1 MEKDANNRRPEKGME
16 IFSEC
21 LAAMLYSDEEIKA
34 TMASEDADE
43 FIALRNNL
51 FQSAGE
57 GSVASYEEG
66 DVELPMAAEDENA
79 CWATL
84 LSFLQ

>member
-1 MEKDANNRRPEKGME
+1 ME

-51 FQSAGE
+51 LQSAGE
-57 GSVASYEEG
+57 GSVTSYEEK
-66 DVELPMAAEDENA
+66 DIELPLAAEDED
-79 CWATL
+79 TY
-84 LSFLQ
+84 

>member
-1 MEKDANNRRPEKGME
+1 MEKDTNNRRLEKGME

-51 FQSAGE
+51 LQSAGE
-57 GSVASYEEG
+57 GSVTSYEEK
-66 DVELPMAAEDENA
+66 DIELPLAAEDEDTY
-79 CWATL
+79 WTT
-84 LSFLQ
+84 

>member
-1 MEKDANNRRPEKGME
+1 MEKDTNNRRPEKGME

-43 FIALRNNL
+43 FIALRSNL
-51 FQSAGE
+51 LQSAGE
-57 GSVASYEEG
+57 GSVTSYEEK
-66 DVELPMAAEDENA
+66 DIELPLAAEDED
-79 CWATL
+79 TY
-84 LSFLQ
+84 

>member
-1 MEKDANNRRPEKGME
+1 MEKDTNNRRLEKGME

-51 FQSAGE
+51 LQSAGE
-57 GSVASYEEG
+57 GSVTSYEEK
-66 DVELPMAAEDENA
+66 DIELPLAAEDED
-79 CWATL
+79 TY
-84 LSFLQ
+84 

>member
-1 MEKDANNRRPEKGME
+1 MEKDTNNRRPEKGME

-51 FQSAGE
+51 LQSAGE
-57 GSVASYEEG
+57 GSVTSYEEK
-66 DVELPMAAEDENA
+66 DIELPLAAEDED
-79 CWATL
+79 TY
-84 LSFLQ
+84 